1 MTLPIAAKIN
11 FFVSLML
18 EPIFNKTQD
27 FHYRPEHPAVHITCH
42 RYDVASSPVGR

>member
-18 EPIFNKTQD
+18 EPIFNKTQIS
-27 FHYRPEHPAVHITCH
+27 IT
-42 RYDVASSPVGR
+42 GRNTPPST